1 MWLRAAVACNWPKV
15 VVFMYLKTGKRPST
29 ATCCHQSFISQ
40 CGHWNTSAYKWFMGT
55 YCLPWTFFF
64 PLILDIISRTLYIMS
79 YREANTSLAASLNT
93 TKHFYNPGFRAS
105 ASWRTDGRTNGQTES
120 GRQTHRHVRGGTL
133 PAGEAGEREHL
144 PAGLRSSHG
153 FCESGSPLTPV
164 AGQEGPRWCQ
174 RVRGITNGSKYH
186 HLKGSERSG
195 TNLLTCV
202 TPAFQITFL
211 RKQNTMRC
219 WLFREDI
226 VLLYRTNSF

>member
-1 MWLRAAVACNWPKV
+1 M
-15 VVFMYLKTGKRPST
+15 
-29 ATCCHQSFISQ
+29 
-40 CGHWNTSAYKWFMGT
+40 
-55 YCLPWTFFF
+55 
-64 PLILDIISRTLYIMS
+64 
-79 YREANTSLAASLNT
+79 
-93 TKHFYNPGFRAS
+93 
-105 ASWRTDGRTNGQTES
+105 
-120 GRQTHRHVRGGTL
+120 

-202 TPAFQITFL
+202 YRDTCISNYLPLKTKYYEVVIIQRGQCSSVPYQQFLALVANDAPANYTDFL
-211 RKQNTMRC
+211 L
-219 WLFREDI
+219 LFVHNKSD
-226 VLLYRTNSF
+226 S